1 VQSGRIP
8 AYRPR
13 VTDPNESVI
22 AMIRRTFLT
31 LAATVGAV
39 ALYGAAGPERLFPA
53 MGDLLVS
60 PAHAATSEEMMQP
73 GPLGEMALGDANA
86 PNVVIEY
93 ASMTCS
99 HCAAFHAE
107 TWPAFKEKY
116 IDTGKVYF
124 IFREYPLDAL
134 ATAAFML
141 ARCGPK
147 ERYFP
152 LVDLMFDRQ
161 AEWAFT
167 ENPKQAL
174 LAFVR
179 QAGFTEESFNACLT
193 NQELQDGVLAV
204 KNRGSTEFG
213 VSSTPTFFINGELH
227 RGGFSIEEFDEILAD

>member
-1 VQSGRIP
+1 
-8 AYRPR
+8 
-13 VTDPNESVI
+13 
-22 AMIRRTFLT
+22 MIRRTFLT
-31 LAATVGAV
+31 LAASASAV
-39 ALYGAAGPERLFPA
+39 ALLGAAGFGNLVVGPA
-53 MGDLLVS
+53 S
-60 PAHAATSEEMMQP
+60 AASTEELMKP
-73 GPLGEMALGDANA
+73 GPLGEMALGDPNA

-107 TWPAFKEKY
+107 TYPAFKEKY

-161 AEWAFT
+161 GEWAFT

-179 QAGFTEESFNACLT
+179 QAGFSEETFNACLT
-193 NQELQDGVLAV
+193 NKELQDGVLAV
-204 KNRGSTEFG
+204 KNAASSEFG
-213 VSSTPTFFINGELH
+213 VSSTPTFFVNGELH

>member
-13 VTDPNESVI
+13 VTDQNESVI

-31 LAATVGAV
+31 LAAAAGAV
-39 ALYGAAGPERLFPA
+39 AFLGAAGFGNLVVGPA
-53 MGDLLVS
+53 LAVDTEALMK
-60 PAHAATSEEMMQP
+60 P
-73 GPLGEMALGDANA
+73 GPLGEMALGDPNA
-86 PNVVIEY
+86 PNIVIEY

-99 HCAAFHAE
+99 HCAAFHNE
-107 TWPAFKEKY
+107 TFDALKEKY

-161 AEWAFT
+161 PEWAFT

-179 QAGFTEESFNACLT
+179 QAGFSEETFNACLT
-193 NQELQDGVLAV
+193 NKELQDGVLAV
-204 KNRGSTEFG
+204 KNTASNEFG

>member
-1 VQSGRIP
+1 M
-8 AYRPR
+8 
-13 VTDPNESVI
+13 N
-22 AMIRRTFLT
+22 RRTLLT
-31 LAATVGAV
+31 LAATAGLFAI
-39 ALYGAAGPERLFPA
+39 GAAAVPGIHPVAPA
-53 MGDLLVS
+53 Q
-60 PAHAATSEEMMQP
+60 AATSEEMMQA
-73 GPLGEMALGDANA
+73 GPLGEMALGDPNA

-93 ASMTCS
+93 ASMTCP
-99 HCAAFHAE
+99 HCAAFH
-107 TWPAFKEKY
+107 TTTFDAFKEKY

-134 ATAAFML
+134 ATAASML

-152 LVDLMFDRQ
+152 LIDLMFDRQ

-167 ENPKQAL
+167 QNPKAAL

-193 NQELQDGVLAV
+193 NKELQDGVLAV
-204 KNRGSTEFG
+204 KNRGSSEFG

-227 RGGFSIEEFDEILAD
+227 KGEMGIEEIDEILAD

>member
-1 VQSGRIP
+1 MNRKPLLLV
-8 AYRPR
+8 A
-13 VTDPNESVI
+13 
-22 AMIRRTFLT
+22 
-31 LAATVGAV
+31 LAGAV
-39 ALYGAAGPERLFPA
+39 ALGGAAIAERPSLSVLGALVVAPA
-53 MGDLLVS
+53 Q
-60 PAHAATSEEMMQP
+60 AADTEELMKP
-73 GPLGEMALGDANA
+73 GPLGEMALGDPKA

-134 ATAAFML
+134 ATAAIML
-141 ARCGPK
+141 ARCAPK

-161 AEWAFT
+161 GEWAFT
-167 ENPKQAL
+167 ENPKAAL
-174 LAFVR
+174 LTFVR

-193 NQELQDGVLAV
+193 NKEVQDGVLAV
-204 KNRGSTEFG
+204 KNRGSNEFG
-213 VSSTPTFFINGELH
+213 VSSTPTFFFNGEMH
-227 RGGFSIEEFDEILAD
+227 KGEISIGEIDEILAE

>member
-1 VQSGRIP
+1 
-8 AYRPR
+8 
-13 VTDPNESVI
+13 
-22 AMIRRTFLT
+22 MK
-31 LAATVGAV
+31 
-39 ALYGAAGPERLFPA
+39 
-53 MGDLLVS
+53 
-60 PAHAATSEEMMQP
+60 P
-73 GPLGEMALGDANA
+73 GPLGEMALGDPKA

-134 ATAAFML
+134 ATAAIML

-161 AEWAFT
+161 GEWAFT

-174 LAFVR
+174 LALRPPGRFHRRIVQRLPDQQGNPGRRARGQESRLERLRR
-179 QAGFTEESFNACLT
+179 QLDARPS
-193 NQELQDGVLAV
+193 
-204 KNRGSTEFG
+204 
-213 VSSTPTFFINGELH
+213 SSTATCTGGEL
-227 RGGFSIEEFDEILAD
+227 SIEQIDEILAD

>member
-1 VQSGRIP
+1 
-8 AYRPR
+8 
-13 VTDPNESVI
+13 
-22 AMIRRTFLT
+22 
-31 LAATVGAV
+31 
-39 ALYGAAGPERLFPA
+39 
-53 MGDLLVS
+53 
-60 PAHAATSEEMMQP
+60 
-73 GPLGEMALGDANA
+73 MALGDPNA

-99 HCAAFHAE
+99 HCAAFHNE
-107 TWPAFKEKY
+107 VFDEFKTNY

-161 AEWAFT
+161 PEWAFT
-167 ENPKQAL
+167 DNPKQAL
-174 LAFVR
+174 LTFVR
-179 QAGFTEESFNACLT
+179 QAGFTEETFNACLT
-193 NQELQDGVLAV
+193 NKELQDGVLAV
-204 KNRGSTEFG
+204 KNRGSNDFG
-213 VSSTPTFFINGELH
+213 ISSTPTFFINGEEH

>member
-1 VQSGRIP
+1 MQYGRIP

-13 VTDPNESVI
+13 VTDQNESVI

-31 LAATVGAV
+31 LAASAGAV
-39 ALYGAAGPERLFPA
+39 AILGAAGF
-53 MGDLLVS
+53 GGLVVGTAS
-60 PAHAATSEEMMQP
+60 AQSTEELMKP
-73 GPLGEMALGDANA
+73 GPLGEMALGDPDA

-99 HCAAFHAE
+99 HCASFHTE
-107 TWPAFKEKY
+107 TFDALKEKY

-124 IFREYPLDAL
+124 ILREYPLDAL

-161 AEWAFT
+161 GEWAFT

-174 LAFVR
+174 LNFVR

-193 NQELQDGVLAV
+193 DKALQDGVLAV
-204 KNRGSTEFG
+204 KNTASNDFG
-213 VSSTPTFFINGELH
+213 VTSTPTFFINGELH

>member
-1 VQSGRIP
+1 MK
-8 AYRPR
+8 AL
-13 VTDPNESVI
+13 
-22 AMIRRTFLT
+22 AMNRRTLLA
-31 LAATVGAV
+31 LAATAGLAAV
-39 ALYGAAGPERLFPA
+39 AGAAMTAPGL
-53 MGDLLVS
+53 
-60 PAHAATSEEMMQP
+60 AASTEALMEP
-73 GPLGEMALGDANA
+73 GPLGEMALGDSNA

-99 HCAAFHAE
+99 HCAAFHNE
-107 TWPAFKEKY
+107 VFDEFKTKY

-161 AEWAFT
+161 PEWAFT
-167 ENPKQAL
+167 DNPKQAL
-174 LAFVR
+174 LTFVR
-179 QAGFTEESFNACLT
+179 QAGFTEETFNACLT
-193 NQELQDGVLAV
+193 NKELQDGVLAV
-204 KNRGSTEFG
+204 KNRGSNDFG
-213 VSSTPTFFINGELH
+213 ISSTPTFFINGEEH

>member
-13 VTDPNESVI
+13 VTDQNESVI

-31 LAATVGAV
+31 LAATAGAV
-39 ALYGAAGPERLFPA
+39 ALFGVAGTGF
-53 MGDLLVS
+53 GGLLVA
-60 PAHAATSEEMMQP
+60 PAIAASTEELMKP
-73 GPLGEMALGDANA
+73 GPLGEMALGDPNA

-99 HCAAFHAE
+99 HCAAFHTE
-107 TWPAFKEKY
+107 TFDALKEKY

-161 AEWAFT
+161 GEWAFT

-193 NQELQDGVLAV
+193 NKELQDGVLAV
-204 KNRGSTEFG
+204 KNSASSAFG

>member
-1 VQSGRIP
+1 
-8 AYRPR
+8 
-13 VTDPNESVI
+13 
-22 AMIRRTFLT
+22 MIRRTFLT
-31 LAATVGAV
+31 LVAAAGAA
-39 ALYGAAGPERLFPA
+39 ALTGAAGPEHLFPA
-53 MGDLLVS
+53 LGGFVS
-60 PAHAATSEEMMQP
+60 PAQAATSEALMQA
-73 GPLGEMALGDANA
+73 GPLGEMTLGDPDA

-99 HCAAFHAE
+99 HCAAFHNQVFD
-107 TWPAFKEKY
+107 AFKEKY

-161 AEWAFT
+161 SEWAFT
-167 ENPKQAL
+167 DNPKQAL
-174 LAFVR
+174 LTFVR

-193 NQELQDGVLAV
+193 NRELQEGVLAV

-227 RGGFSIEEFDEILAD
+227 KGGFSIEQFDEILAD

>member
-1 VQSGRIP
+1 MQYGRIP

-13 VTDPNESVI
+13 VTDQNESVI

-31 LAATVGAV
+31 LAASAGAV
-39 ALYGAAGPERLFPA
+39 AIMGAAGF
-53 MGDLLVS
+53 GGLLVGTAGAQS
-60 PAHAATSEEMMQP
+60 TEELMKP
-73 GPLGEMALGDANA
+73 GPLGEMALGDPNA

-99 HCAAFHAE
+99 HCASFHTE
-107 TWPAFKEKY
+107 TFGALKEKY

-141 ARCGPK
+141 ARCGPQ

-161 AEWAFT
+161 GEWAFT

-174 LAFVR
+174 LNFVR

-193 NQELQDGVLAV
+193 DKELQDGVLAV
-204 KNRGSTEFG
+204 KNTASNDFKVT
-213 VSSTPTFFINGELH
+213 STPTFFINGDLH

>member
-1 VQSGRIP
+1 MMNRK
-8 AYRPR
+8 
-13 VTDPNESVI
+13 
-22 AMIRRTFLT
+22 LLL
-31 LAATVGAV
+31 LAALAGAV
-39 ALYGAAGPERLFPA
+39 AVAGVALAERPSLSTLGGLVVTPAQAA
-53 MGDLLVS
+53 S
-60 PAHAATSEEMMQP
+60 TEELMKP
-73 GPLGEMALGDANA
+73 GPLGEMALGDPKA

-134 ATAAFML
+134 ATAAIML

-161 AEWAFT
+161 GEWAFT

-174 LAFVR
+174 LGFVR

-193 NQELQDGVLAV
+193 NKELQDGVLAV
-204 KNRGSTEFG
+204 KNRASNDFG
-213 VSSTPTFFINGELH
+213 VSSTPDLLHQRRTAPRRAVH
-227 RGGFSIEEFDEILAD
+227 RGNRRDSCRLGPNRLSGPRPA

>member
-1 VQSGRIP
+1 M
-8 AYRPR
+8 
-13 VTDPNESVI
+13 N
-22 AMIRRTFLT
+22 RRTLLT
-31 LAATVGAV
+31 LAATAGGTALVGAFG
-39 ALYGAAGPERLFPA
+39 AGNLLTAAGDMVITPA
-53 MGDLLVS
+53 L
-60 PAHAATSEEMMQP
+60 AAIDKDALMEP
-73 GPLGEMALGDANA
+73 GPLGDIGLGDPSA

-116 IDTGKVYF
+116 VDTGKVYF
-124 IFREYPLDAL
+124 ILREYPLDAL

-147 ERYFP
+147 ERYYP

-161 AEWAFT
+161 GEWAFT
-167 ENPKQAL
+167 DNPKQAL
-174 LAFVR
+174 LTFVR

-193 NQELQDGVLAV
+193 NKEIQDAVLAV
-204 KNRGSTEFG
+204 KNRASNEFG

-227 RGGFSIEEFDEILAD
+227 RGELSIDDIDEILAD

>member
-13 VTDPNESVI
+13 VTDQNESLI

-31 LAATVGAV
+31 LAATAGA
-39 ALYGAAGPERLFPA
+39 AAFLGAAGFGSLVVGPA
-53 MGDLLVS
+53 FAVDTEAL
-60 PAHAATSEEMMQP
+60 MQT
-73 GPLGEMALGDANA
+73 GPLGEMALGDPNA

-99 HCAAFHAE
+99 HCAAFHTE
-107 TWPAFKEKY
+107 TFDALKEKY

-161 AEWAFT
+161 GEWAFT

-179 QAGFTEESFNACLT
+179 QAGFSEETFNACLT
-193 NQELQDGVLAV
+193 NKELQDGVLAV